1 MSEEIREIYHSEE
14 FEEYYRSLEPKI
26 QEKYDYVEHIIRTQK
41 VLNSKF
47 VKKLDGTI
55 FYEACISIGSNEYR
69 TVLFAIDSTN
79 IIESKSVL
87 FLNSFL
93 KKSTKQYKFEIKEA
107 EGILNRY
114 KEE

>member
-1 MSEEIREIYHSEE
+1 M
-14 FEEYYRSLEPKI
+14 
-26 QEKYDYVEHIIRTQK
+26 EHIIRTQK

-47 VKKLDGTI
+47 VKKLDSTI
-55 FYEACISIGSNEYR
+55 FYEARISIGSNEYR

>member
-47 VKKLDGTI
+47 VKKLDSTI
-55 FYEACISIGSNEYR
+55 FYEARISIGSNEYR

-93 KKSTKQYKFEIKEA
+93 KKEHKAIQI
-107 EGILNRY
+107 
-114 KEE
+114 